1 MFKKMTE
8 LVNYLNARTKE
19 YNEGKPTITDS
30 EWDKMY
36 WELVEL
42 EKTSG
47 MSLSNSPTQAVVYEA
62 VNSLNKVKHNHKML
76 SLEKTKNLSELSE
89 FLGDKEFLAM
99 AKMDGLT
106 CSLKYV
112 NGELVSAETRG
123 NGIIGEDILHN
134 AKVIHSIP
142 TTIPYVKE
150 LVIDGEV
157 ICRKDVFSKTFEAE
171 YKNPR
176 NFAAG
181 SIRLLDSKECSK
193 RKLDFIAWDVISNI
207 DGLTTVKDKLSR
219 IEAYGFSIVP
229 YCCSGP
235 AQYENDEAV
244 SLKDMVDHLEEIS
257 KSLHYPIDGIVFKFN
272 DVEYGRSL
280 GETSHHFKNAMAYKF
295 YDSTY
300 DTTLKTIEWTLGRTG
315 VLTPVAVF
323 EPIEIDGSIVERASL
338 HNVSIMNE
346 LLEVPYVGQ
355 KLQVFKANMIIPQI
369 HSANHDENGELIE
382 MPTICP
388 VCGEAVV
395 VKEDKT
401 SKFLMCG
408 NEECEG
414 KLINRL
420 THFCGKKGLDI
431 KGLSK
436 ATLEKLINFGWLN
449 SKVDIFSLREHQI
462 EWLRKPGFGPKSVA
476 NLLDNIDKAK
486 TTTLDKFI
494 CSLGIPLIGETAS
507 KKLVEIY
514 PTWEDFMNSF
524 VLFDRYDEIEG
535 FGPEM
540 DKAITNFD
548 YSEANE
554 IVKYLTFE
562 KNNDI
567 IISESESNLKD
578 KTFVITGS
586 LNHYK
591 NRDELKKVI
600 EANGGK
606 VVSSVSSKTSYLI
619 NNDVNSTSSKN
630 VSAKKLNIPILTEE
644 DLIAMLS

>member
-8 LVNYLNARTKE
+8 LVTYLNARTKE
-19 YNEGKPTITDS
+19 YNEGKPTISDS
-30 EWDKMY
+30 EWDKLY
-36 WELVEL
+36 YELVAL
-42 EKTSG
+42 EKESG

-76 SLEKTKNLSELSE
+76 SLEKTKNLSELND
-89 FLGDKEFLAM
+89 FLGNKKFIAM

-106 CSLKYV
+106 CSLKYID
-112 NGELVSAETRG
+112 GELVSAETRG

-134 AKVIHSIP
+134 AKVINSIP
-142 TTIPYVKE
+142 KTIPYLKE

-157 ICRKDVFSKTFEAE
+157 ICRKDIFSKAFEAE

-207 DGLTTVKDKLSR
+207 DGLTTVKDKLLR

-229 YCCSGP
+229 YCSGP
-235 AQYENDEAV
+235 AQYANDEAV
-244 SLKDMVDHLEEIS
+244 SLKDMVEHLEEMS

-300 DTTLKTIEWTLGRTG
+300 DTTLKTIEWTMGRTG

-323 EPIEIDGSIVERASL
+323 EPIEIDGSVVERASL
-338 HNVSIMNE
+338 HNVSILNE
-346 LLEVPYVGQ
+346 ILQVPYVGQ

-395 VKEDKT
+395 LKEDKT

-408 NEECEG
+408 NPDCEG
-414 KLINRL
+414 KLINTL

-436 ATLEKLINFGWLN
+436 ATLEKLINYGWLN
-449 SKVDIFSLREHQI
+449 SKLDIFSLRTHQI

-476 NLLDNIDKAK
+476 NILDNIDKAK
-486 TTTLDKFI
+486 NTTLDKFI

-507 KKLVEIY
+507 KKLAEIY
-514 PTWEDFMNSF
+514 PTWKEFMDSLI
-524 VLFDRYDEIEG
+524 LFDRYDEIEG

-540 DKAITNFD
+540 DKAISNFD
-548 YSEANE
+548 YREAEKIAE
-554 IVKYLTFE
+554 ILTFE

-567 IISESESNLKD
+567 IISESEIKD

-586 LNHYK
+586 LQHYK

-600 EANGGK
+600 ESHGGK
-606 VVSSVSSKTSYLI
+606 VVGSVSSKTSYLI

-630 VSAKKLNIPILTEE
+630 VSAKKYNVPILSEE
-644 DLIAMLS
+644 DFIKMLG

>member
-134 AKVIHSIP
+134 AKVINSIP
-142 TTIPYVKE
+142 NTIPYLKE

-229 YCCSGP
+229 YCSGP

-395 VKEDKT
+395 IKEDKT